1 MVVAPLMTAVMG
13 VGMSI
18 VRGDT
23 LLLRRAASTLLRGMV
38 AVIALGALLTA
49 VVPNSA
55 ETTEVLVRTRPSLLD
70 LGVALASGAAGAYA
84 MCRKDVSAALAGV
97 AIAAALVPPLASV
110 GITLAHGHLD
120 FAGGAL
126 LLFLTNLVAISAM
139 SAFILLLFGFAP
151 PAERK
156 AERVVLSRGVLGQFM
171 LLGLIAVV
179 LGLLTVQSVQAI
191 AFNET
196 VRQAIRE
203 GVAELPAMEFVEM
216 ERIEATGDVLQID
229 VTVRSGET
237 LPPAMLSV
245 LQRDLARRLDRP
257 VELTVTMVPML
268 HLNPITPA
276 PTAPLR

>member
-84 MCRKDVSAALAGV
+84 MCRKEVSAALAGV